1 MLLRGNYYPVNFAD
15 FCKELPEHPSSKN
28 NNLQEP
34 SKGPSEWGTFKI
46 YFNVWYVTQGIHWLI
61 LQIWHKT
68 KPTDVVA
75 QLHRRWPQVLTSYC
89 AGKPSCLSAGRRPA
103 SCVSASM
110 RGWLMILFPVSQA
123 PLLIDTTLAM
133 LLISQ
138 ALRLMISRAVSSAL
152 ELLNLVVV
160 QCFVSLQSE
169 HWHDRQEA
177 PDPAL

>member
-1 MLLRGNYYPVNFAD
+1 
-15 FCKELPEHPSSKN
+15 
-28 NNLQEP
+28 
-34 SKGPSEWGTFKI
+34 
-46 YFNVWYVTQGIHWLI
+46 
-61 LQIWHKT
+61 
-68 KPTDVVA
+68 
-75 QLHRRWPQVLTSYC
+75 
-89 AGKPSCLSAGRRPA
+89 
-103 SCVSASM
+103 
-110 RGWLMILFPVSQA
+110 MILFPVSQA